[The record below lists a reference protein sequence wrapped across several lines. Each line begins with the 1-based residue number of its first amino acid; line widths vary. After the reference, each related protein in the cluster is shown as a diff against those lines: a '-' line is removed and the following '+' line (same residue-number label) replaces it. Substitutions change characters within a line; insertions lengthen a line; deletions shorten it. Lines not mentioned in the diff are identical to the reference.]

1 MVLRCCYHHCSLQAV
16 EFWSTVCDTEI
27 DLDEEDDDSMPN
39 HKFIEAAAP
48 QLVPVLLEQ
57 LTKQESDEPDSDES
71 SWNMAMASGTCLGL
85 MARACRDAIVPLV
98 LPFVNA
104 NITRSAAA
112 EDWHLREAATFAFG
126 SIMDGPSPDSLKQWV
141 QQGLVYLLQALGTV
155 SRQQALLPVM
165 MSPVFCMH
173 ADGHCVHGKVLLH
186 DDGHHRLLMVLASYC
201 SIYTK
206 RHLTIAWHTSC
217 HRTPAT
223 TCATPQHG
231 P

>member
-1 MVLRCCYHHCSLQAV
+1 MPAHMILLCHQHAGCLLECRACHRNSSRSARQASESCIIADCCSIVLSSCCHHCPLQAV

-98 LPFVNA
+98 LPFVNT

-155 SRQQALLPVM
+155 SRQQAQLPLMM
-165 MSPVFCMH
+165 MSPV
-173 ADGHCVHGKVLLH
+173 LLH
-186 DDGHHRLLMVLASYC
+186 AC
-201 SIYTK
+201 
-206 RHLTIAWHTSC
+206 
-217 HRTPAT
+217 
-223 TCATPQHG
+223 
-231 P
+231 